1 MVLEILVI
9 LVLAVAVISL
19 AVQVFGS
26 QVLGLPAMIALLA
39 FIALTRAL
47 SRDGLLAVLGA
58 LVGVLAIW
66 LAIGM
71 AMTHGAKEY
80 VRAEEEKPDRD

>member
-1 MVLEILVI
+1 VLLEILVI
-9 LVLAVAVISL
+9 VVLAVAVISL
-19 AVQVFGS
+19 AAQVFGS
-26 QVLGLPAMIALLA
+26 QVLGVPAMVALLA

-71 AMTHGAKEY
+71 AMTHGAKDY
-80 VRAEEEKPDRD
+80 VSADEEKPDSD